1 MNPRI
6 RTLANQAHEYALG
19 VYDRRI
25 ATEGQANVLFYQIRD
40 DRFAQ
45 LIVREYI
52 GILEEEIKLVEGFKS
67 TAVKADV
74 IKCHTSKIYHFNK
87 LIDKSKKHFGVEE

>member
-6 RTLANQAHEYALG
+6 RTFANQAHEYALG
-19 VYDRRI
+19 VYDQRI

-45 LIVREYI
+45 LIVQECIWLFGETRTEPSLERFI
-52 GILEEEIKLVEGFKS
+52 LTQLGIDHE
-67 TAVKADV
+67 
-74 IKCHTSKIYHFNK
+74 
-87 LIDKSKKHFGVEE
+87 

>member
-19 VYDRRI
+19 VYDQRI
-25 ATEGQANVLFYQIRD
+25 VTEGQANVLFYQIRD

-45 LIVREYI
+45 LIVQECIWLFGETRTEPSLERFI
-52 GILEEEIKLVEGFKS
+52 LTRLGIENENV
-67 TAVKADV
+67 
-74 IKCHTSKIYHFNK
+74 
-87 LIDKSKKHFGVEE
+87 